1 MEQRL
6 MSALRKV
13 ATKLMRAVLRHS
25 AAESHDWAS
34 AMLREL
40 DFIESDWAALVW
52 AFGGVT
58 ALFRRS
64 SRRLCSLLMNRLG
77 HEEGWMNDLRK
88 RAVGIVSGVGIAA
101 ALAVCAFSLLYLAS
115 HFLPFADPERMP
127 RLAWLIVIT
136 LPEVSFIFAAIALW
150 RKRRSMAVGVLLSAI
165 VLATHFA
172 IHLATHG
179 L

>member
-1 MEQRL
+1 
-6 MSALRKV
+6 
-13 ATKLMRAVLRHS
+13 
-25 AAESHDWAS
+25 
-34 AMLREL
+34 
-40 DFIESDWAALVW
+40 
-52 AFGGVT
+52 
-58 ALFRRS
+58 
-64 SRRLCSLLMNRLG
+64 MNRLG

>member
-101 ALAVCAFSLLYLAS
+101 ALAFSLLYLAS

-150 RKRRSMAVGVLLSAI
+150 RKRRSMAVGILLLAI